1 MKYSLIRLF
10 LFVVALAV
18 ILIGQYIYAMFPSL
32 DIALWIFAPIVAAII
47 SWAFTSTIDA
57 EVQEKVKQILDEA
70 PEECSKNDEQKTPE

>member
-18 ILIGQYIYAMFPSL
+18 ILIGQYVYAMFPSL
-32 DIALWIFAPIVAAII
+32 DIALWIFAPIVAALI

-70 PEECSKNDEQKTPE
+70 PEECSKDDEQKTPE

>member
-18 ILIGQYIYAMFPSL
+18 ILIGQYVYAMFPSL

-47 SWAFTSTIDA
+47 AWAFTSTIDA
-57 EVQEKVKQILDEA
+57 EVQEKVKQILDESQ
-70 PEECSKNDEQKTPE
+70 EGCSKNDEQKTPE